1 MKKTLVALAALAA
14 TGAFAQV
21 TISGYFGG
29 SYDNYSVS
37 NANAARTGGTSE
49 SRISDQASRIMFNV
63 TEDLGGGLSA
73 IGQVDFRFNLDQS
86 QRLSTEVGAQSITS
100 STTGTSQTKAVG
112 SAVVNPM
119 SGGNNHIGLRSKDL
133 GTIRLGRQDI
143 YYVDTASL
151 LPGGLFTGANP
162 SPVFHALATANVS
175 RTPNLLWWTSN
186 RINGFEGTIGY
197 STNPLRTSG
206 TMEVENDMGPSAAA
220 RKGSGLF
227 LRLNY
232 VNGPWD
238 ATVSHV
244 NLKSDFAGGSN
255 YASKTTVAGGVTTV
269 NAYAANGTGADATA
283 NADQLG
289 TTFVLKYQ
297 VTPQLRVAI
306 ARSDEKQTRLAAPT
320 YTFANGDALGNP
332 YTPTGGAGTEQ
343 KATANGFSA
352 SYAMGANNFTFN
364 WAKRGNFKFD
374 GVEAGDTGA
383 SIQTIAYHYDFS
395 KRTSAGVM
403 FTTLKSDAN
412 AATLPFYQSNN
423 AFGGNSPAFAGE
435 THNITSLALRH
446 NF

>member
-14 TGAFAQV
+14 TGAYAQV
-21 TISGYFGG
+21 TISGYFGA
-29 SYDNYSVS
+29 SYDNHSVA

-49 SRISDQASRIMFNV
+49 SRVSDQASRILFNV
-63 TEDLGGGLSA
+63 AEDLGGGLTA
-73 IGQVDFRFNLDQS
+73 LGQVDFRFNLDQA
-86 QRLSTEVGAQSITS
+86 QRLSTEVGPLSATS
-100 STTGTSQTKAVG
+100 SATGTQAKAVG

-133 GTIRLGRQDI
+133 GTVRLGRSDV

-220 RKGSGLF
+220 RKGSGTF

-232 VNGPWD
+232 TQGPWD
-238 ATVSHV
+238 ATVSHI
-244 NLKSDFAGGSN
+244 NYKSDFAGGSN
-255 YASKTTVAGGVTTV
+255 YIAAKPAAVILGFS
-269 NAYAANGTGADATA
+269 ANGAGADATA
-283 NADQLG
+283 NADQKG

-306 ARSDEKQTRLAAPT
+306 ARSDEMQIRLASPSL
-320 YTFANGDALGNP
+320 TFANGDAYGNA
-332 YTPTGGAGTEQ
+332 YTPAGGAGTQQ
-343 KATANGFSA
+343 KATANGASA
-352 SYAMGANNFTFN
+352 AYAMGDHNFTFN
-364 WAKRGNFKFD
+364 WAKRSNFSYD
-374 GVEAGDTGA
+374 GVEADGTGA
-383 SIQTIAYHYDFS
+383 SIQTIAYHYNFS
-395 KRTSAGVM
+395 KRTAAGLM

-423 AFGGNSPAFAGE
+423 AFGGNNPAFAGE
-435 THNITSLALRH
+435 THNITSVALRH